1 MPFEINPLSL
11 DFPALCL
18 QFLEPPPT
26 LYSSTPHTTST
37 SWSISP
43 PDQKQKDSLMIYFR
57 EQFRKWKASC
67 AAATAVTAEDLT
79 YRPSLATARQED
91 INSLVQRAEEV
102 AVNLEKQ
109 VAEHLSIAFQAWDIL
124 PVQRQLESWN
134 LEMAR
139 TIGRKQ
145 KQVSA
150 LQETQYTL
158 KQENANLKS
167 QLDNVNLERQPEEF
181 KIIPPMTL
189 KVDEAMK
196 ELWTEAGASDR
207 SARGLDMGGNHTDLG
222 TLVSGAIERWKS
234 VVVASRTASGMT
246 LQREFDHAPA
256 PIKTPTSATYP
267 MTPDISRSTQQ
278 KTGSNVFFSHNT
290 HSSPNGKSVRCRTFL
305 CLLQWPNDHHRERC
319 QHVRSQHAYTTAF

>member
-37 SWSISP
+37 SWSINP
-43 PDQKQKDSLMIYFR
+43 PDHKQKDALTIYFCQ
-57 EQFRKWKASC
+57 QFRKWKASC
-67 AAATAVTAEDLT
+67 AAATAVAAEDLT
-79 YRPSLATARQED
+79 CRASLGTTKQED
-91 INSLVQRAEEV
+91 INSLVQRADEV
-102 AVNLEKQ
+102 AVNLEKK
-109 VAEHLSIAFQAWDIL
+109 VAEHLSVAYQTWDIL
-124 PVQRQLESWN
+124 PAQRQLESWN

-150 LQETQYTL
+150 LQETQYSL
-158 KQENANLKS
+158 KQQNANLKS
-167 QLDNVNLERQPEEF
+167 QLDSVNLEKQPKEF
-181 KIIPPMTL
+181 RIIPPMTL

-196 ELWTEAGASDR
+196 ELWVEAGPGDR

-234 VVVASRTASGMT
+234 VVVASRTASSIH
-246 LQREFDHAPA
+246 LQREFDHASA
-256 PIKTPTSATYP
+256 PIKTPMSATYP

-278 KTGSNVFFSHNT
+278 KTDSNVFSHNA
-290 HSSPNGKSVRCRTFL
+290 HSSPNGKSVRYRSFVCPF
-305 CLLQWPNDHHRERC
+305 QWPNNHHRERR
-319 QHVRSQHAYTTAF
+319 QHVRNQHAYAAAF